1 MAAARALQ
9 HHRMM
14 NRVPASALETTI
26 EDPQVAMAER
36 IARWTDR
43 AMLDPII
50 GFLIPGM
57 GDVLGAGIGLYIV
70 MVAVRKKLPS
80 VVVAR
85 MLVNLG
91 IDTAVGMVPVLG
103 DLFDVAWR
111 ANQKNV
117 DLLRARHAGGRS
129 RPTDWLTVAG
139 AGLLFLAALAAPIIL
154 LVLFFRAVF

>member
-1 MAAARALQ
+1 
-9 HHRMM
+9 M
-14 NRVPASALETTI
+14 NGSPSASGLERSI

-43 AMLDPII
+43 GMLDPIA
-50 GFLIPGM
+50 GLVIPGL
-57 GDVLGAGIGLYIV
+57 GDVLGAGVGLFIV
-70 MVAVRKKLPS
+70 MVAVQKKLPA

-91 IDTAVGMVPVLG
+91 IDTAVGMIPLVG
-103 DLFDVAWR
+103 DIFDFAFR

-117 DLLRARHAGGRS
+117 ALLRARHVGGRS
-129 RPTDWLTVAG
+129 RPTDWLMVGG
-139 AGLLFLAALAAPIIL
+139 AGLLFIAALALPVVL